1 MTLRV
6 KNWDSRNR
14 CEKHHHHPSDDH
26 FQCGSLP
33 VLVNHKPQWLQ
44 RIATGIL
51 MTVVEAKMQFPQLT
65 SLNGP
70 AQNEPSKPLYAPTY
84 LPLHNIPVQ
93 TICFRELTIT
103 ILIISTKTLPM
114 MMIIIITALD
124 QTLININRRK
134 GELFTSADTKKP
146 SPQVIVFTANETGKN
161 NSSWK
166 LENAQLVAGK
176 SSSPKVGQI
185 NQSCNQS
192 CNPHPSPPPPPALL
206 GLSAAGDGSHG
217 KMAKSE

>member
-1 MTLRV
+1 MRPIPYKHHHVCGQFGGGMNHHHRRCPEIIIRSSNWNFSKDDVAVTLRV

-114 MMIIIITALD
+114 MMIIIITALS
-124 QTLININRRK
+124 IK
-134 GELFTSADTKKP
+134 
-146 SPQVIVFTANETGKN
+146 
-161 NSSWK
+161 
-166 LENAQLVAGK
+166 
-176 SSSPKVGQI
+176 
-185 NQSCNQS
+185 
-192 CNPHPSPPPPPALL
+192 H
-206 GLSAAGDGSHG
+206 LST
-217 KMAKSE
+217 

>member
-1 MTLRV
+1 M

-70 AQNEPSKPLYAPTY
+70 AQNHQNPCTY
-84 LPLHNIPVQ
+84 LPTSSQGSSSNNMFQNWQYQYYHIHHNATHDDDHHRSARSNTYQ
-93 TICFRELTIT
+93 HK
-103 ILIISTKTLPM
+103 STKRGIIHIGRHKRSLAPELLHSLPTNRQEQLVLEVGKCTIGGGE
-114 MMIIIITALD
+114 III
-124 QTLININRRK
+124 
-134 GELFTSADTKKP
+134 
-146 SPQVIVFTANETGKN
+146 
-161 NSSWK
+161 
-166 LENAQLVAGK
+166 AQ
-176 SSSPKVGQI
+176 VGQI
-185 NQSCNQS
+185 NNQSCNQS
-192 CNPHPSPPPPPALL
+192 CSPHPSPPPPPTLL